1 MPRPLRFV
9 ILCLGRTG
17 STHLQ
22 SMLDFHSQARCHG
35 EIFGEGKPPTFASSG
50 GSDPQEFLDLML
62 APDHER
68 AVGFKLPM
76 QSIRLDPAVANVALS
91 DRDLAAI
98 RLSRRDR
105 LSQLVSRRMMAATGV
120 SQSIFGDYGDTSVQI
135 EPAAAIAA
143 LEAMSADEQELDS
156 LCAGHPTFRID
167 YEELGD
173 EPRLVELQRFLGLEP
188 EPLRSWFEKLRTR
201 SLPETVSN
209 WDELQSALSEAGYGR
224 FTGESPA

>member
-62 APDHER
+62 APDRR
-68 AVGFKLPM
+68 AGG
-76 QSIRLDPAVANVALS
+76 RLQAADAIDPARPRRRDHVALS

-98 RLSRRDR
+98 RLSRRNR
-105 LSQLVSRRMMAATGV
+105 LSQLVSRRLLASTGV
-120 SQSIFGDYGDTSVQI
+120 SQSIFGSYGDATRADRAAGRRCGRSRRMSEEEQRARRAL
-135 EPAAAIAA
+135 PPATRHSRSTTRSWARRAARAAAALPRARAGAAA
-143 LEAMSADEQELDS
+143 L
-156 LCAGHPTFRID
+156 
-167 YEELGD
+167 
-173 EPRLVELQRFLGLEP
+173 LVRAACGP
-188 EPLRSWFEKLRTR
+188 ARWRRRSRTGTSCR
-201 SLPETVSN
+201 AP
-209 WDELQSALSEAGYGR
+209 
-224 FTGESPA
+224 